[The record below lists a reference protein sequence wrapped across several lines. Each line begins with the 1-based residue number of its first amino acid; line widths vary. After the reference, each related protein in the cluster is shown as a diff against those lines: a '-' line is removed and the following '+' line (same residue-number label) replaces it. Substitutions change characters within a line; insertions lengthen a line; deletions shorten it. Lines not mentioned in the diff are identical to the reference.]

1 MAKKPLVFETHLKD
15 HVKKLL
21 DGKVTNSSEF
31 RDKAKLL
38 KINVLQLKVKEVE
51 LLEQALKNVS
61 RTDPGSLAE
70 IKGAFE
76 DAKDLPDGGKELEP
90 LVLSRLSQIAE
101 MLGRTKA
108 DGYELGHLDISS
120 FIQNAVLVREL
131 YKNSETKKSINL
143 NQAQAINKLIA
154 LAQVI
159 DRAAPEAIAKA
170 IKGKPQANT
179 QDLLDLLSPITKFEV
194 DLKASTDLIVEL
206 GKGSKG
212 NARVTYEFEDATAN
226 QSKGFFTKIL
236 GTKLRSFVKD
246 PNKLKKDALAS
257 EIDRLFKHVDWSYV
271 RSSPSLRGAIGTV
284 FDRFFLTG
292 KGFRI
297 HAKNTSRYK
306 KSIKIQNNEIKQL
319 KAAIASRTRNLKTK
333 IAAQKA
339 KKKFIIP
346 TVTLKALINESLAL
360 YIKNRMGESADP
372 AIKLRYQTGR
382 FSESAYLLT
391 LNRVEAGNYIGTY
404 DFAKNPYGVFLPGGR
419 LHTQQRDP
427 KLYIE
432 GAIRDIAIGVLGRN
446 FKGINTR
453 LV

>member
-1 MAKKPLVFETHLKD
+1 MAKKPLKFETHLQT
-15 HVKKLL
+15 HVQKLL

-38 KINVLQLKVKEVE
+38 KINVLQLKMKEVAV
-51 LLEQALKNVS
+51 LEKMLENIS
-61 RTDPGSLAE
+61 RTDEGRLGE
-70 IKGAFE
+70 IKGALE
-76 DAKDLPDGGKELEP
+76 DARDLPDGGKELEP
-90 LVLSRLSQIAE
+90 LVLDRLSKIGE
-101 MLGRTKA
+101 MLGKTKES
-108 DGYELGHLDISS
+108 GYELGHVHISS

-131 YKNSETKKSINL
+131 YKSSESKKSINL
-143 NQAQAINKLIA
+143 NQAMAINKLIA

-159 DRAAPEAIAKA
+159 DRSTPEAIAKA

-179 QDLLDLLSPITKFEV
+179 QDLLDLLSPINTFEV

-206 GKGSKG
+206 GKGTKG
-212 NARVTYEFEDATAN
+212 QARVVYEFEDATAN
-226 QSKGFFTKIL
+226 QSKGYFTKIL

-246 PNKLKKDALAS
+246 PAKLKKDALAS

-271 RSSPSLRGAIGTV
+271 RSSPSLRGALGTV

-292 KGFRI
+292 KGIRI
-297 HAKNTSRYK
+297 RASSSKRYK

-333 IAAQKA
+333 IAAQKR

-346 TVTLKALINESLAL
+346 TVTLKALINESLEQF
-360 YIKNRMGESADP
+360 IHNRMGESGDP

-382 FSESAYLLT
+382 FSQSAYLLT

-404 DFAKNPYGVFLPGGR
+404 DFMQNPYGVFLPGGR

-427 KLYIE
+427 RLYIE
-432 GAIRDIAIGVLGRN
+432 GAIRDIAIGVLGKS
-446 FKGINTR
+446 FKAMNVR